1 MGFISHQFLL
11 HTYIDNT
18 NRYPQDS
25 KREHEYDCHEELFG
39 IFYKKSAKRSNKFWS
54 DHDSS
59 SISKRNVYFG
69 FFFFMSLWYTYSQ
82 RVSKEEQ
89 LVPAAIRLII
99 TVETCQMINSF
110 QRFNLSLFPLI
121 RVWAEKNNIIHNQF
135 KFFIAR
141 NGLNPG
147 LNLDKLNF
155 WTLPNHPDLPTKTK
169 LKNFILPSQ
178 QRYFTYHS

>member
-39 IFYKKSAKRSNKFWS
+39 IFYKKSAKRSNKFGS

-69 FFFFMSLWYTYSQ
+69 FFFFMSLWYILTES
-82 RVSKEEQ
+82 EQ
-89 LVPAAIRLII
+89 GGAAGA
-99 TVETCQMINSF
+99 SSH
-110 QRFNLSLFPLI
+110 SL
-121 RVWAEKNNIIHNQF
+121 NNNG
-135 KFFIAR
+135 R
-141 NGLNPG
+141 NMSN
-147 LNLDKLNF
+147 D
-155 WTLPNHPDLPTKTK
+155 
-169 LKNFILPSQ
+169 Q
-178 QRYFTYHS
+178 

>member
-1 MGFISHQFLL
+1 MHFHHCTDLVFIFFKFFKSQNGIYFSSIPF
-11 HTYIDNT
+11 TYIDNT
-18 NRYPQDS
+18 NRYPKDS

-69 FFFFMSLWYTYSQ
+69 FFFFMSLWYTYSL

-110 QRFNLSLFPLI
+110 QRFNLSLSSPL
-121 RVWAEKNNIIHNQF
+121 
-135 KFFIAR
+135 
-141 NGLNPG
+141 
-147 LNLDKLNF
+147 
-155 WTLPNHPDLPTKTK
+155 
-169 LKNFILPSQ
+169 
-178 QRYFTYHS
+178 

>member
-11 HTYIDNT
+11 HTYKDNT

-69 FFFFMSLWYTYSQ
+69 VLLFYVFMVHTLTESEQGGAAGASSHSL
-82 RVSKEEQ
+82 
-89 LVPAAIRLII
+89 
-99 TVETCQMINSF
+99 
-110 QRFNLSLFPLI
+110 
-121 RVWAEKNNIIHNQF
+121 NNNG
-135 KFFIAR
+135 R
-141 NGLNPG
+141 NMSN
-147 LNLDKLNF
+147 D
-155 WTLPNHPDLPTKTK
+155 
-169 LKNFILPSQ
+169 Q
-178 QRYFTYHS
+178 

>member
-1 MGFISHQFLL
+1 MHFHHCVYFFKFLNLRMGFISHQFLL
-11 HTYIDNT
+11 HTYKDNT

-39 IFYKKSAKRSNKFWS
+39 IFYKKSSKRSNKFWS

-69 FFFFMSLWYTYSQ
+69 FFFFMSLWYIYSQ
-82 RVSKEEQ
+82 RVSKKEQQ

-110 QRFNLSLFPLI
+110 QRFNLSLSSPL
-121 RVWAEKNNIIHNQF
+121 
-135 KFFIAR
+135 
-141 NGLNPG
+141 
-147 LNLDKLNF
+147 
-155 WTLPNHPDLPTKTK
+155 
-169 LKNFILPSQ
+169 
-178 QRYFTYHS
+178 